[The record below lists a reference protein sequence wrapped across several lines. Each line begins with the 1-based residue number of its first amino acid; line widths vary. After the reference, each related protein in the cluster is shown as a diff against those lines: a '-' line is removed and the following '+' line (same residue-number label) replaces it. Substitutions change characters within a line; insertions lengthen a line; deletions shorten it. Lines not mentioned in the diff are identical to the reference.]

1 MQSAPIPH
9 TLQDVRPV
17 VRNMRPEGYVL
28 QTGGSATRKEIL
40 MEGSQK
46 NPLFRVTGIPL
57 HTHNATA
64 LLEVE
69 MSMINEPIDEAR
81 RLSEAGEFSV
91 DALDLGIGDF
101 VEAYN
106 EQDDL
111 LQDTSSL
118 QRAIEF
124 GIGTVQLQPENSVNF
139 ISEPTRAIAEIRTLV
154 SPNDALKTM
163 TFVDQTF
170 AYMDRKGVGVDINFP
185 PVVFLPVLPVNNMHV
200 ESHFASRLVAQA
212 TNMLHLEFWK
222 SGVNETGMGAEFS
235 PKPFNDWD
243 RPSNSYVALGNEA
256 GDAKIPYS
264 VAYLRIGHEKKV
276 QVKLKGATTF
286 TDWDGRVPYVYD
298 NALKTY
304 VFDGPVDLRFQG
316 EFQCINDGGIHEH
329 LYRAGGAGSADQQK
343 VVNIKPNQGLD
354 YISYTIS
361 TLPNAVRQSGFF
373 YVNGRDFQSLRLG
386 RHKDRFEH
394 PRLIVEG
401 YFRTEEVDLATN
413 LPPVAGFATTN
424 FRAANT
430 QLPVYKEDF
439 QRQRC
444 AWHAPMVR
452 WPVGSDVA
460 LSGPLLSKMNLPDA
474 VDAAEWDE
482 PAGGVL
488 KAYSSGFEAVAN
500 IAPHKP
506 LSQFARHTITDA
518 VTHFEPLLKIEP
530 SSRTPRIQ
538 PATGD
543 LDEKIDEANPLWTHA
558 FPVSVRAGMCP
569 FPDDHCFQHRACQG
583 IGAVS
588 GQIPE
593 NVTEMDSKEYNMHIP
608 VGEEGDITRTDF
620 MRIFWTLA
628 QDPTQGD
635 SEALLGVVG
644 DTNNLTNVLANIV
657 AKKKGVR
664 KGYAVPADF
673 DDAQRAFEERLNDG
687 NLGVGEM
694 AMSMVWCSE
703 FISTGDNKRI
713 CPCELVLSNP
723 YVEFDDPAE
732 DVLVH
737 VRFHIDQ
744 RAFWDVAFD
753 RKGLR
758 YRGGPHE
765 RPTSDRC
772 RSRVPGASVAHGR
785 QHIRLRRGP
794 WRIFRRWCGIRAGQR
809 GRGHVRAGSRARQ
822 QPETRHPAGDRARVR
837 QGH

>member
-1 MQSAPIPH
+1 M
-9 TLQDVRPV
+9 

-40 MEGSQK
+40 MEGSQT

-111 LQDTSSL
+111 LHDTSSL

-154 SPNDALKTM
+154 SANDALKTM

-185 PVVFLPVLPVNNMHV
+185 PVVFVPVLPVNNMHV
-200 ESHFASRLVAQA
+200 ESKFASRLIAQA

-222 SGVNETGMGAEFS
+222 SGVNQTGMAAEFS

-256 GDAKIPYS
+256 GDAYIPYS

-298 NALKTY
+298 DALKTY
-304 VFDGPVDLRFQG
+304 IFDGPVELRFQG

-386 RHKDRFEH
+386 SNIRD
-394 PRLIVEG
+394 
-401 YFRTEEVDLATN
+401 
-413 LPPVAGFATTN
+413 
-424 FRAANT
+424 
-430 QLPVYKEDF
+430 
-439 QRQRC
+439 
-444 AWHAPMVR
+444 
-452 WPVGSDVA
+452 
-460 LSGPLLSKMNLPDA
+460 
-474 VDAAEWDE
+474 
-482 PAGGVL
+482 
-488 KAYSSGFEAVAN
+488 SSW
-500 IAPHKP
+500 
-506 LSQFARHTITDA
+506 R
-518 VTHFEPLLKIEP
+518 VT
-530 SSRTPRIQ
+530 
-538 PATGD
+538 
-543 LDEKIDEANPLWTHA
+543 
-558 FPVSVRAGMCP
+558 
-569 FPDDHCFQHRACQG
+569 
-583 IGAVS
+583 
-588 GQIPE
+588 
-593 NVTEMDSKEYNMHIP
+593 
-608 VGEEGDITRTDF
+608 
-620 MRIFWTLA
+620 
-628 QDPTQGD
+628 
-635 SEALLGVVG
+635 LG
-644 DTNNLTNVLANIV
+644 
-657 AKKKGVR
+657 R
-664 KGYAVPADF
+664 K
-673 DDAQRAFEERLNDG
+673 R
-687 NLGVGEM
+687 
-694 AMSMVWCSE
+694 
-703 FISTGDNKRI
+703 
-713 CPCELVLSNP
+713 
-723 YVEFDDPAE
+723 
-732 DVLVH
+732 
-737 VRFHIDQ
+737 
-744 RAFWDVAFD
+744 
-753 RKGLR
+753 
-758 YRGGPHE
+758 
-765 RPTSDRC
+765 
-772 RSRVPGASVAHGR
+772 
-785 QHIRLRRGP
+785 
-794 WRIFRRWCGIRAGQR
+794 
-809 GRGHVRAGSRARQ
+809 
-822 QPETRHPAGDRARVR
+822 
-837 QGH
+837 

>member
-1 MQSAPIPH
+1 MQSAPIPQ

-28 QTGGSATRKEIL
+28 QTGGSATRKEIR

-69 MSMINEPIDEAR
+69 MSMIHEPIDEAR

-111 LQDTSSL
+111 LRDTFNL

-154 SPNDALKTM
+154 SANDALKTM

-170 AYMDRKGVGVDINFP
+170 AYMDRKGVGIDINFP
-185 PVVFLPVLPVNNMHV
+185 PVVFIPILPVNNMHV
-200 ESHFASRLVAQA
+200 ESKFASRLLSDT
-212 TNMLHLEFWK
+212 TNMMHLEFWK
-222 SGVNETGMGAEFS
+222 SGVDQAGMNPIYS

-243 RPSNSYVALGNEA
+243 RPSNSYVALKNEA
-256 GDAKIPYS
+256 GDANMPYS
-264 VAYLRIGHEKKV
+264 VAYIKVGYEKKV
-276 QVKLKGATTF
+276 QVKLKGATVY

-316 EFQCINDGGIHEH
+316 EFQCINDGSIHEH

-343 VVNIKPNQGLD
+343 AVNIKPNQGLD
-354 YISYTIS
+354 YISFSITR
-361 TLPNAVRQSGFF
+361 LPHAVSKSGFF
-373 YVNGRDFQSLRLG
+373 YVNGSDFSPERLG
-386 RHKDRFEH
+386 RHKDRFHH

-401 YFRTEEVDLATN
+401 HFRTEELDAATN
-413 LPPVAGFATTN
+413 LPPVDGFATTN

-430 QLPVYKEDF
+430 QEAVYKDDF

-444 AWHAPMVR
+444 AWHAPIVR

-460 LSGPLLSKMNLPDA
+460 LSGPLLSKLNLPDA
-474 VDAAEWDE
+474 IAAEDWDE

-488 KAYSSGFEAVAN
+488 KAYASGFEAVAN
-500 IAPHKP
+500 VAPHKP
-506 LSQFARHTITDA
+506 LSQFAQHTITNA
-518 VTHFEPLLKIEP
+518 VTHFEPLLRIEP
-530 SSRTPRIQ
+530 SSRTPLIQ
-538 PATGD
+538 AANGD
-543 LDEKIDEANPLWTHA
+543 LDEKIDEANALWTQA
-558 FPVSVRAGMCP
+558 FPVSVRAGMYP

-593 NVTEMDSKEYNMHIP
+593 NVSDMDSKEYSMHIP
-608 VGEEGDITRTDF
+608 VGEQGDIARRSN

-635 SEALLGVVG
+635 SAALLGVVG
-644 DTNNLTNVLANIV
+644 HTNNLTNVLANIV
-657 AKKKGVR
+657 DEKAGEN
-664 KGYAVPADF
+664 KGYVVGADY
-673 DDAQRAFEERLNDG
+673 DDAQTAFEARLNDG

-694 AMSMVWCSE
+694 AASMVWCSE
-703 FISTGDNKRI
+703 FIINAGVNADNKRI
-713 CPCELVLSNP
+713 CPCELVVANP
-723 YVEFDDPAE
+723 HVEYDA
-732 DVLVH
+732 
-737 VRFHIDQ
+737 
-744 RAFWDVAFD
+744 
-753 RKGLR
+753 
-758 YRGGPHE
+758 
-765 RPTSDRC
+765 
-772 RSRVPGASVAHGR
+772 
-785 QHIRLRRGP
+785 
-794 WRIFRRWCGIRAGQR
+794 
-809 GRGHVRAGSRARQ
+809 
-822 QPETRHPAGDRARVR
+822 PAGGSTVDIVFGYR
-837 QGH
+837 